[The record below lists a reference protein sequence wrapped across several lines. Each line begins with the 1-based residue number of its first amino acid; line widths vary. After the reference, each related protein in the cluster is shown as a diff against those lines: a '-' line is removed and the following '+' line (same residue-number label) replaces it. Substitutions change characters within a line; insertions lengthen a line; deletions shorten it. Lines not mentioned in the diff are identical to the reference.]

1 MPGCWKKSSAF
12 IVGPGRK
19 FRQLVLKGLRGSK
32 AFCFSDF
39 FFKLKDNCFTDF
51 SCFLPNV
58 PQRLLVQFSRSVVS
72 GSLPDGLQHT
82 RPPCPS
88 PTPRAY
94 SNSCPLNWWR
104 HPTISSSVVPFS
116 SCLQSLPASG
126 SFLMSQLF
134 PSGSQNIGA
143 SVSATVLPRNI
154 QGRFSLG
161 LTGFISLKSKGFSR
175 VFFNITV

>member
-94 SNSCPLNWWR
+94 SNSCPWSRWC
-104 HPTISSSVVPFS
+104 HPTVSSSVVPFS
-116 SCLQSLPASG
+116 SSPQSFPASG
-126 SFLMSQLF
+126 FFQMSQLF
-134 PSGSQNIGA
+134 TSGGQSIGVSPSTS
-143 SVSATVLPRNI
+143 VLPMNTM
-154 QGRFSLG
+154 G
-161 LTGFISLKSKGFSR
+161 
-175 VFFNITV
+175 

>member
-94 SNSCPLNWWR
+94 SNSCSLSRWWN
-104 HPTISSSVVPFS
+104 PNISSCHALLLLTLIFPNIRVFSNESVLCIRWPKDWSFS
-116 SCLQSLPASG
+116 
-126 SFLMSQLF
+126 
-134 PSGSQNIGA
+134 
-143 SVSATVLPRNI
+143 
-154 QGRFSLG
+154 FSLSPSVEYSG
-161 LTGFISLKSKGFSR
+161 LISFRIDWFDLL
-175 VFFNITV
+175 TV